1 LGYRISDQTVG
12 NVLKRQNI
20 PPAPERKKTVTW
32 REFIRI
38 HLDVLGGT
46 DFFRREAWGW
56 GGLGISFLL
65 SWIFFAREHVCG
77 VGVMLDHQVRWMRL
91 FLSQARDGHAYRQS
105 SVHGVKKC
113 VRRQMVSCAEN
124 VLGTT
129 IAASTCSEQ
138 RQPHTQHKTQ

>member
-1 LGYRISDQTVG
+1 
-12 NVLKRQNI
+12 
-20 PPAPERKKTVTW
+20 
-32 REFIRI
+32 
-38 HLDVLGGT
+38 VLGAT

-56 GGLGISFLL
+56 WELVISCLL
-65 SWIFFAREHVCG
+65 SWIFFAREHACG
-77 VGVMLDHQVRWMRL
+77 VGVTLDHQVRRMRL

-113 VRRQMVSCAEN
+113 ARRQGVSRAEG

-138 RQPHTQHKTQ
+138 RQPRTQHMAPVVCLPTAYHRQIRDGPRRCHQGLDGLWKDHDCEAA